1 MKEILRIALACTIAV
16 AVGAVGTA
24 AASKLITG
32 GQIRNGSIGL
42 ADLSK
47 STKRALQGAQGAPG
61 AQGPSGPSGPSGP
74 AGPQAISTV
83 VRSQQFYAPP
93 FDFAEGEVRCPDGMV
108 ALGGSLSP
116 GGLSEAYDWPSADGR
131 GWAGSALE
139 TGGFTTFSML
149 LSVICAPGSA
159 QVLSSNQAEDHE
171 AALQRQT
178 RDSAR

>member
-1 MKEILRIALACTIAV
+1 MKEILRIALACAIAV

-47 STKRALQGAQGAPG
+47 STKRALRGAE
-61 AQGPSGPSGPSGP
+61 GPTGPTGPSGPSGP
-74 AGPQAISTV
+74 AGPQAIGTV
-83 VRSQQFYAPP
+83 VRSQQFLAPP
-93 FDFAEGEVRCPDGMV
+93 YDFAEGEVRCPDGMV

-139 TGGFTTFSML
+139 TDGFTTFSMV

-159 QVLSSNQAEDHE
+159 QVVPSATHADDRE
-171 AALQRQT
+171 AALQRQA